1 MEVST
6 MKQSDL
12 AQRDLF
18 AAVPQPMMPSIRAK
32 ALEQLQVLL
41 LEAISTPTSTRDVPS
56 DREAQN
62 DEDFA

>member
-1 MEVST
+1 

-18 AAVPQPMMPSIRAK
+18 ASIPPPMMPSIRAK

-41 LEAISTPTSTRDVPS
+41 LEAISTSKSARSVTS
-56 DREAQN
+56 DREAQD

>member
-12 AQRDLF
+12 TQRDLF
-18 AAVPQPMMPSIRAK
+18 ASIPQPMVPSIREK
-32 ALEQLQVLL
+32 TLEQLQVLL
-41 LEAISTPTSTRDVPS
+41 LEAISTPTSTRSVTL